1 METLFQHLLFHC
13 FLFLERYSG
22 RGKGAGGGSSGTVCT
37 RHLMHTRISGEYAIK
52 NRWLRSLLSCFADKN
67 HIKISREYTAKRRWL
82 KSKNGVCAR
91 QPTHTKISGEYVI
104 RKRWLR
110 SKTGT
115 HRKVEGN
122 W

>member
-13 FLFLERYSG
+13 FLFLESYSG
-22 RGKGAGGGSSGTVCT
+22 RRKGVGGVGSGIFCT
-37 RHLMHTRISGEYAIK
+37 RHLLHTRISGEYVIK
-52 NRWLRSLLSCFADKN
+52 NRWLRDLISCFADKN
-67 HIKISREYTAKRRWL
+67 HTKIGREYTAKRRWL
-82 KSKNGVCAR
+82 RSKNGVCAR
-91 QPTHTKISGEYVI
+91 QPAHTKVSGEYVI